1 MNGFVT
7 VGDVEFIETSMNVDF
22 KTRPIVLDT
31 DFKIEEFVSG
41 LFVPVNMEF
50 VENDLLVLEKN
61 SGTVRHIKDNVLL
74 DNPVLDVE
82 VSNYGEHGLLALSY
96 THLTLP
102 TI

>member
-1 MNGFVT
+1 MLKRLLASPRKSHAESCGKYVKTTGLFGYFCTLHPWMNGFVT

-50 VENDLLVLEKN
+50 VENNCKCNYCLRESVLF
-61 SGTVRHIKDNVLL
+61 
-74 DNPVLDVE
+74 
-82 VSNYGEHGLLALSY
+82 
-96 THLTLP
+96 
-102 TI
+102 